1 MNYTKKTLLIS
12 AAIISLLLTNIAL
25 ADTNKDTTI
34 ATINS
39 SISNITNDKTWTWKV
54 QILKWAVYDL
64 SASFSTLYTSLWY
77 DDKTISY
84 LVSLWK
90 LTTDYKKDLTTEYT
104 NLKNELDSKYADNIS
119 SLNALKDEIELNYTT
134 LSAEQKAVYQTK
146 INTINTSYS
155 AINVYA
161 DTQITSIKTK
171 YKSNLAT
178 LQSNLSSIVK
188 TNQIKLDSIKSFDTK
203 FSNLASLKEKLDT
216 NYSNFKTNYLGWIST
231 LTDFLATKKLYYSDL
246 MKTQLQKMI
255 DLNIESNP
263 WLADYKIELYDY
275 AAFLANKFSLNLEK
289 NVDDNY
295 SIIYSQSKMDA
306 INTSYSEFKT
316 KYIDINWLV
325 KARDFLSNNTW
336 AISDVWT
343 LTTSISNLNSKLDN
357 LTVTWATN
365 IENIKVIL
373 ENQLIV
379 YYNSQFSDH
388 KNTLLAKM
396 KDSLVDLSTVNDLI
410 DTKYSSYSLAI
421 ASWATLTYFDTKT
434 KELKEFLAKYEDS
447 WNTVIKKKIK
457 RIYYFIDNNY
467 IVRELE
473 NTKFKYYTKSKIS
486 YDEQVETVMKK
497 LDAKFWD
504 NFVEKMNIVFANID
518 KALENTKLSIKTT
531 YKLKVIKLWIR
542 NYIYK
547 NKM

>member
-1 MNYTKKTLLIS
+1 MNYTKKTLLTGV
-12 AAIISLLLTNIAL
+12 AIISLLLTNITL

-54 QILKWAVYDL
+54 QILKEAVYDL

-77 DDKTISY
+77 DEKTISY

-90 LTTDYKKDLTTEYT
+90 LTTDYKTDLTAEYT

-119 SLNALKDEIELNYTT
+119 SLNVLKDEIELNYTT

-161 DTQITSIKTK
+161 DTKIASIKTK
-171 YKSNLAT
+171 YKTNLAT
-178 LQSNLSSIVK
+178 LKSNLSSIVK
-188 TNQIKLDSIKSFDTK
+188 NNKTTLSKIESFDTK
-203 FSNLASLKEKLDT
+203 FSTLSSIKEELNN
-216 NYSNFKTNYLGWIST
+216 NYKNFEANYLGWIST
-231 LTDFLATKKLYYSDL
+231 LTDFLTTKKSYYSDL

-263 WLADYKIELYDY
+263 WLADYKTELYDY
-275 AAFLANKFSLNLEK
+275 AIFLSNKFTLNLE
-289 NVDDNY
+289 NNLNDNY
-295 SIIYSQSKMDA
+295 SIIYSQTRMDE
-306 INTSYSEFKT
+306 IETSYNEFKT

-325 KARDFLSNNTW
+325 KASDFIENSTW
-336 AISDVWT
+336 AISDIWT
-343 LTTSISNLNSKLDN
+343 LTTSIKNLNSKLNN
-357 LTVTWATN
+357 LSITWTTN
-365 IENIKVIL
+365 IENVKVKL
-373 ENQLIV
+373 ENQIIE
-379 YYNSQFSDH
+379 YYNWQFAEH
-388 KNTLLAKM
+388 KTTLLAQM
-396 KDSLVDLSTVNDLI
+396 KDSLVDLTTVNDLI
-410 DTKYSSYSLAI
+410 DTKYASYSLAI

-434 KELKEFLAKYEDS
+434 KELKEFLAKYENS

>member
-1 MNYTKKTLLIS
+1 MNYTKKIILTSLAFIS
-12 AAIISLLLTNIAL
+12 ITLTNLAL

-54 QILKWAVYDL
+54 QILKSAVYDL

-104 NLKNELDSKYADNIS
+104 NLKNELDSKYAENIS
-119 SLNALKDEIELNYTT
+119 SLNALKDEIDLNYTT
-134 LSAEQKAVYQTK
+134 LSAEQKSIYQTK
-146 INTINTSYS
+146 INTINTSYN

-161 DTQITSIKTK
+161 DTRIASIKTK

-178 LQSNLSSIVK
+178 LQSTLSSVVK
-188 TNQIKLDSIKSFDTK
+188 ANQTKLDSIKLFDTR
-203 FSNLASLKEKLDT
+203 FSNLASMKEKLDT
-216 NYSNFKTNYLGWIST
+216 NYSNFKNNYLGWIST
-231 LTDFLATKKLYYSDL
+231 LTDFLATKKTYYSDL

-255 DLNIESNP
+255 DLNVESNP
-263 WLADYKIELYDY
+263 WLADYKTELYDY
-275 AAFLANKFSLNLEK
+275 AAFLANKFALNLEK

-325 KARDFLSNNTW
+325 KAQDFLANTW

-343 LTTSISNLNSKLDN
+343 LTTSITDLNSKLDN

-365 IENIKVIL
+365 IENIKIIL
-373 ENQLIV
+373 ENQLIE
-379 YYNSQFSDH
+379 YYNSQFSTH
-388 KNTLLAKM
+388 KTTLLAKM
-396 KDSLVDLSTVNDLI
+396 KESLLDLTTVNDLI
-410 DTKYSSYSLAI
+410 DTKYASYSLAI

-434 KELKEFLAKYEDS
+434 KELKEFLAKYENS

-457 RIYYFIDNNY
+457 KIYYFIDNNY

-473 NTKFKYYTKSKIS
+473 NTKYKYYTKSKTS
-486 YDEQVETVMKK
+486 YDEQIEAAMKS
-497 LDAKFWD
+497 LDKKFWD
-504 NFVEKMNIVFANID
+504 QFVAKMDIVFANID
-518 KALENTKLSIKTT
+518 KALANTKLSTKTT